1 MNKNLIK
8 SYAPQ
13 ARKDFIQAVTDRAS
27 KLGLSEDS
35 IEPVE
40 FEGDIAKIGGQA
52 FSKKV
57 GELRQELER
66 RIKRKGFDQFIEAM
80 AYTWFNRFVALRYM
94 EIHDYLNHGYRVL
107 SNRSGSD
114 VPEILEYAA
123 EIHFPGLNQE
133 EVIQLKLAGDQDNL
147 LFKKLIL
154 AQCNAL
160 NEAMPFLFEHIDDA
174 TELLLP
180 DNLLHSDSPVQ
191 ELVQALPEEE
201 WQDVEVIGWIY
212 QFYMSEKKS

>member
-114 VPEILEYAA
+114 VPEILENAA
-123 EIHFPGLNQE
+123 E
-133 EVIQLKLAGDQDNL
+133 
-147 LFKKLIL
+147 
-154 AQCNAL
+154 
-160 NEAMPFLFEHIDDA
+160 
-174 TELLLP
+174 
-180 DNLLHSDSPVQ
+180 
-191 ELVQALPEEE
+191 
-201 WQDVEVIGWIY
+201 
-212 QFYMSEKKS
+212 